1 MIAIMSVT
9 DATSLTDAQFSALLQ
24 ADAVRTVELI
34 PTNGGDRW
42 EVRINGTLYLRSQR
56 EPRRRFASLDT
67 ALRYLRDRGVTTATV
82 DLAAWRSKA
91 DK

>member
-1 MIAIMSVT
+1 MSEI
-9 DATSLTDAQFSALLQ
+9 DASSLTDAQFSALLQ
-24 ADAVRTVELI
+24 ADAVRVVELV
-34 PTNGGDRW
+34 PSDGGDRW
-42 EVRINGTLYLRSQR
+42 EVRINGTFYLRSQR

-67 ALRYLRDRGVTTATV
+67 ALRYLRDRDVPTATV